1 MRILHGV
8 LALSLT
14 VAALGLAHAS
24 KTLRV
29 DNQVLVAGDSAG
41 RVIELLGKPV
51 RTFRAARPRSAGRR
65 GGVRVIDAAQGGE
78 RWQYRRGDHVTTITL
93 VDGQVVDIDDHRR

>member
-1 MRILHGV
+1 MRTSCGLLIV
-8 LALSLT
+8 LL
-14 VAALGLAHAS
+14 AAGCLGLAHAS

-29 DNQVLVAGDSAG
+29 DNQVLVAGDSAD
-41 RVIELLGKPV
+41 RVVQLLGKPLHTSRV
-51 RTFRAARPRSAGRR
+51 AKPRGAGRR

-93 VDGQVVDIDDHRR
+93 VDGRVVDIDDRRR